1 MSDEELLKVVE
12 DIELNMVK
20 KMSDEELLK
29 AVKHIKSPL
38 FEFKFRPWG
47 RENVGRK
54 MWWRNNGLQHAWKK
68 YANLHQMIM
77 LAFQSLM
84 H

>member
-68 YANLHQMIM
+68 NANLHHMIM
-77 LAFQSLM
+77 LVFQSLM

>member
-54 MWWRNNGLQHAWKK
+54 MRWRNNGLQHT
-68 YANLHQMIM
+68 
-77 LAFQSLM
+77 
-84 H
+84 

>member
-54 MWWRNNGLQHAWKK
+54 IWWRNNGLQHAWKK
-68 YANLHQMIM
+68 NANLHHMIM